1 MSEDQRD
8 SQAFTH
14 EEIKAIRHML
24 DAQETVPS
32 CPRCDSKMVQEGPLA
47 GGGSVGLVWR
57 MSCKKCNIA
66 GLVAESMAR
75 SRPDRYNQ

>member
-1 MSEDQRD
+1 MSEDARD
-8 SQAFTH
+8 SKTFTH

-24 DAQETVPS
+24 DAQETIPL
-32 CPRCDSKMVQEGPLA
+32 CPRCNGKMLQEGPLA

-57 MSCKKCNIA
+57 MSCEKCNLA

-75 SRPDRYNQ
+75 IRPDPKGQ